1 MDTESPHLRL
11 PPFERGARGDNEDLG
26 DQDDQQRKLEVLEET
41 GSPYSQFPTLER
53 GADELERCLER
64 GRALGLI
71 EVFERPNVLPTY
83 RVPRLLAGLVVLPGD
98 GEVLAKVGA
107 EVLHRLWWE
116 SDYQY
121 SEEQALEIHRL
132 ALVGKAGEIAV
143 KIAAQITDNWNNK
156 SRFWDAV
163 KICLET
169 LEIVNDHQIFHQL
182 AKAQQQLGE
191 VQEATFYYQQALAT
205 CPVEDEQEKSVI
217 IHNLAT
223 LYANQGEIDQAITL
237 YQQSLELKEKIG
249 DVQGKAATLHQL
261 AILYAN
267 QGEIDQAIA
276 LFQQSLEITEKIGD
290 VQIKAAT
297 LHCLASIYANQ
308 GEIDQAIALF
318 QQSLE
323 LDEKIGNVRGKAAT
337 LHEIARIYA
346 NQGEIDQAIALYQQS
361 IEITEKIRD
370 VKTKASTLH
379 QLAILYENQGEIDQA
394 IVLYQQSIEIK
405 EKIGNV
411 QGKAATLAMMGQ
423 LLVDEKGDY
432 QQGLAYL
439 EQSLAILQRLRSP
452 DAATVQRI
460 IAQIRG

>member
-1 MDTESPHLRL
+1 M
-11 PPFERGARGDNEDLG
+11 
-26 DQDDQQRKLEVLEET
+26 LEET

-223 LYANQGEIDQAITL
+223 LYANQGEIDQAIALFQQSLEITEKTGDVQTKAATLHQLAILYANQGEIDQAITL

-249 DVQGKAATLHQL
+249 DVQGKAATLHNL
-261 AILYAN
+261 A
-267 QGEIDQAIA
+267 G
-276 LFQQSLEITEKIGD
+276 
-290 VQIKAAT
+290 
-297 LHCLASIYANQ
+297 
-308 GEIDQAIALF
+308 
-318 QQSLE
+318 
-323 LDEKIGNVRGKAAT
+323 
-337 LHEIARIYA
+337 IYA

-361 IEITEKIRD
+361 LEITEKIGD

-379 QLAILYENQGEIDQA
+379 CLAVIYANQGEIEQA
-394 IVLYQQSIEIK
+394 IALYQQSLEIE

-411 QGKAATLAMMGQ
+411 QGKAMTLWWLGHIANGQ
-423 LLVDEKGDY
+423 GNPEQALI
-432 QQGLAYL
+432 YL
-439 EQSLAILQRLRSP
+439 QESFEILQRLRSP
-452 DAATVQRI
+452 DAAQVQEM